1 MADQDK
7 KHSLKRESCLGQKM
21 LHMWGLGKLSA
32 TAMQEI
38 AHAAVNDGVD
48 AEELHELASLG
59 TWGEHPRDLCR
70 LLTKKINQGRLGD
83 LKESPSFRIKVPALD
98 SKEDKPESMVGF
110 NFSSHIS
117 G

>member
-1 MADQDK
+1 
-7 KHSLKRESCLGQKM
+7 
-21 LHMWGLGKLSA
+21 MWGLGKLSP

-59 TWGEHPRDLCR
+59 TWGEHPGNTHRDLRR
-70 LLTKKINQGRLGD
+70 LLTKKINQGRLGG
-83 LKESPSFRIKVPALD
+83 LQESPSFRIKVPALD